1 VGYLYRNGLTAG
13 ECDMGKWQIRLIGT
27 AIVVVLVVGVA
38 LVGSA
43 IHLFPQLRNP
53 FAENTQ
59 VTSGPVLLQSVQQL
73 SRYEA
78 ASGTFQVVVDIST
91 NGSVLPSFLQGSDT
105 MFIGV
110 GNDNAYVDFGKLKGN
125 DVQVSADRR
134 TATLT
139 LGHAQLEPATLDVH
153 QSYVYAQQQGLF
165 TRINDF
171 FSGNPNSQQAAYVLA
186 QKQIQAAAGKS
197 ELIADAER
205 NTKAMLVS
213 LLQSLG
219 FTKIT
224 VNYAANP
231 S

>member
-1 VGYLYRNGLTAG
+1 MV
-13 ECDMGKWQIRLIGT
+13 KWQIRLIGLV
-27 AIVVVLVVGVA
+27 IVVILAIGVA

-59 VTSGPVLLQSVQQL
+59 ETSGPVLLQSVQQL

-78 ASGTFQVVVDIST
+78 ASGTFQVVVDISS
-91 NGSVLPSFLQGSDT
+91 NSSILPGFLQGSDT

-110 GNDNAYVDFGKLKGN
+110 GNDNAYVDFGRLKGN
-125 DVQVSADRR
+125 DVQVSDDRR
-134 TATLT
+134 SATLT

-165 TRINDF
+165 TRINSF
-171 FSGNPNSQQAAYVLA
+171 FSGNPNSQQALYELA
-186 QKQIQAAAGKS
+186 QKQIQSAAGRS
-197 ELIADAER
+197 ELLADAER
-205 NTKAMLVS
+205 NTKTMLVS

-219 FTKIT
+219 FQNIT
-224 VNYAANP
+224 VNYLANP

>member
-1 VGYLYRNGLTAG
+1 
-13 ECDMGKWQIRLIGT
+13 MGKWRNRLVGT
-27 AIVVVLVVGVA
+27 VIVVVLLIAVA

-43 IHLFPQLRNP
+43 VHLFPQLRNP

-59 VTSGPVLLQSVQQL
+59 QTSGPVLLQSVQQL

-91 NGSVLPSFLQGSDT
+91 NGSILPSFLEGSDT

-110 GNDNAYVDFGKLKGN
+110 GNDNAYVDFSHLKGG
-125 DVQVSADRR
+125 DVQVSSDRR
-134 TATLT
+134 SATLT
-139 LGHAQLEPATLDVH
+139 LGHAQLETATLDVH

-165 TRINDF
+165 TRVNQF
-171 FSGNPNSQQAAYVLA
+171 FSGNPNSQQALYELA

-197 ELIADAER
+197 ELFADAER
-205 NTKAMLVS
+205 NTKTMLVS

-219 FTKIT
+219 FQSIT
-224 VNYAANP
+224 VNFTG
-231 S
+231 SGQ

>member
-1 VGYLYRNGLTAG
+1 
-13 ECDMGKWQIRLIGT
+13 MGKWWARLIGT
-27 AIVVVLVVGVA
+27 AVVVLLLIGVA

-53 FAENTQ
+53 FAESTQ
-59 VTSGPVLLQSVQQL
+59 ETSGPVLLQSVQQL

-91 NGSVLPSFLQGSDT
+91 NSSILPSFLEGSDT

-110 GNDNAYVDFGKLKGN
+110 GNDNAYVDFAHLKGN
-125 DVQVSADRR
+125 DVQISSDRR
-134 TATLT
+134 SATLT
-139 LGHAQLEPATLDVH
+139 VGPAQLEPATLDVQ

-165 TRINDF
+165 TRVNQF
-171 FSGNPNSQQAAYVLA
+171 VSGNPNSQQSLYELA

-197 ELIADAER
+197 ELITDAER
-205 NTKAMLVS
+205 NTRTMLVS

-219 FTKIT
+219 FQNIT
-224 VNYAANP
+224 VNFTASAK
-231 S
+231 